1 MSDERTGTQQ
11 QSVARGADHVV
22 AVLLIGGQALAS
34 MAIGFVSLL
43 FMMISDGCHDEPD
56 DPFICSD
63 AGGTVFFGGILLEWV
78 LLVVGLVVSIR
89 LVARASS
96 RGETCWTKPFVGAAV
111 GLAGVL
117 VLVVNVAV
125 ASS

>member
-1 MSDERTGTQQ
+1 MTGDQAPTTQRPAAQ
-11 QSVARGADHVV
+11 GADRVA

-34 MAIGFVSLL
+34 MGIGSVSRL

-63 AGGTVFFGGILLEWV
+63 AGGTVFFGGILLEWA
-78 LLVVGLVVSIR
+78 LLVAGLVVSIR
-89 LVARASS
+89 LVARASA

-111 GLAGVL
+111 GLLGILAL
-117 VLVVNVAV
+117 VLNVAI

>member
-1 MSDERTGTQQ
+1 MSGDRARTQR
-11 QSVARGADHVV
+11 QSAARGADHVV

-34 MAIGFVSLL
+34 MAIGSVSLL

-63 AGGTVFFGGILLEWV
+63 AGGTVFLGGILLEWA

-96 RGETCWTKPFVGAAV
+96 RGETCWTKPFVGAAI
-111 GLAGVL
+111 GLLGIL
-117 VLVVNVAV
+117 VLAVNVAV
-125 ASS
+125 ASA